1 MNKVNQF
8 PIFDGHN
15 DTLQMLY
22 MEERKRGGSF
32 FEKSAKGH
40 IDLPRAVEGGLCGGL
55 FSIFSPSKVAVKNY
69 PGADLSDTKTS
80 YALPMVPPLDFG
92 VALDLTLKGMAGLF
106 RLEAESEGK
115 IKVVTAVD
123 ELEVCLKAGILAV
136 VLHIEGADTIDTD
149 LDCLFVFYRA
159 GLRALALA
167 WSRDNAFAHG
177 VPYRFPHSP
186 DVGPGLTDLGRNL
199 VKKCNDLGI
208 MLDVSHLNEKGFWD
222 IEKLTDSPIVATHS
236 GAHALCPSSR
246 NLTDKQLDA
255 VKASDGLVGVNFHV
269 AFLREDGHLDENT
282 PISEIVRHMDYIAE
296 RIGIDHVAF
305 GSDFDGATMPKD
317 LKDAAGLPK
326 LIDALR
332 DSGYED
338 GALAKLTH
346 QNWLRVFRETW
357 KKTG

>member
-1 MNKVNQF
+1 MQMKKVNPF

-15 DTLQMLY
+15 DTLQMLF
-22 MEERKRGGSF
+22 MEERKRDGSF

-40 IDLPRAVEGGLCGGL
+40 IDLPRAIEGGLGGGL
-55 FSIFSPSKVAVKNY
+55 FSIFAPSKVEMRNY
-69 PGADLSDTKTS
+69 PGSDLSDTKAS
-80 YALPMVPPLDFG
+80 YALPMVPPLDYD
-92 VALDLTLKGMAGLF
+92 VALDLTLKGVAGLF
-106 RLEAESEGK
+106 RLEAESGGK

-123 ELEVCLKAGILAV
+123 ELEACLKAGVLAV
-136 VLHIEGADTIDTD
+136 VLHFEGADTIDPE
-149 LDCLFVFYRA
+149 LNALHVFYRA
-159 GLRALALA
+159 GLRALALS

-177 VPYRFPHSP
+177 VSYRFPHSP

-199 VKKCNDLGI
+199 VKTCNDLGI

-282 PISEIVRHMDYIAE
+282 PVTEIVRHMDYIAD
-296 RIGIDHVAF
+296 RIGIDHVAL

-332 DSGYED
+332 DSGYDD

-357 KKTG
+357 K

>member
-1 MNKVNQF
+1 MNMVNQF

-15 DTLQMLY
+15 DTLQMFY
-22 MEERKRGGSF
+22 IADRKRDGSF
-32 FEKSAKGH
+32 FEKSSKGH
-40 IDLPRAVEGGLCGGL
+40 VDLPRAVEGGLGGGL
-55 FSIFSPSKVAVKNY
+55 FSIFAPSKTEVRNY
-69 PGADLSDTKTS
+69 PGSDLSDTKTS
-80 YALPMVPPLDFG
+80 YALPMVPPLDFDI
-92 VALDLTLKGMAGLF
+92 ALDLTLKGMAGLF
-106 RLEAESEGK
+106 RLEAESEGM
-115 IKVVTAVD
+115 IKVVSAVD
-123 ELEVCLKAGILAV
+123 ELEACLKAGILAV
-136 VLHIEGADTIDTD
+136 VLHFEGADTIDPE
-149 LDCLFVFYRA
+149 LNALSVFYRA
-159 GLRALALA
+159 GLRALALS
-167 WSRDNAFAHG
+167 WSRNNAFAHG
-177 VPYRFPHSP
+177 VSYRFPHSP

-199 VKKCNDLGI
+199 VKQCNELGI

-222 IEKLTDSPIVATHS
+222 IENLSDSPIVATHS
-236 GAHALCPSSR
+236 GVHALCPSSR

-282 PISEIVRHMDYIAE
+282 PISEIVRHINYIAE

-326 LIDALR
+326 LIDDLR
-332 DSGYED
+332 DSGYDD

-357 KKTG
+357 KDS

>member
-1 MNKVNQF
+1 MQMNMENQF

-15 DTLQMLY
+15 DTLQMFY
-22 MEERKRGGSF
+22 VADRKRDRSF
-32 FEKSAKGH
+32 FEKSSKGH
-40 IDLPRAVEGGLCGGL
+40 IDLPRAIEGGLGGGL
-55 FSIFSPSKVAVKNY
+55 FSIFAPSKMKIKNN
-69 PGADLSDTKTS
+69 PGSDLSNTKTS

-92 VALDLTLKGMAGLF
+92 VALDHTLKGMAGLF

-115 IKVVTAVD
+115 IKVVSDVD
-123 ELEVCLKAGILAV
+123 ELEACLKAGILAV

-149 LDCLFVFYRA
+149 LDCLSVFYRA
-159 GLRALALA
+159 GLRALALS

-186 DVGPGLTDLGRNL
+186 DVGPGLTDLGRSL
-199 VKKCNDLGI
+199 VKACNDLGI

-236 GAHALCPSSR
+236 GVHALCPSSR
-246 NLTDKQLDA
+246 NLTDKQLDGI
-255 VKASDGLVGVNFHV
+255 KASNGLVGVNFHV
-269 AFLREDGHLDENT
+269 AFLREDGHRDENT
-282 PISEIVRHMDYIAE
+282 PITEIVRHMDYIAE

-317 LKDAAGLPK
+317 LKDTAGLPK
-326 LIDALR
+326 LMDALR
-332 DSGYED
+332 NSGYDD

-346 QNWLRVFRETW
+346 QNWLRIFRETW
-357 KKTG
+357 K